1 MPATSDPCFVVTGPF
16 RSGTS
21 LVARLL
27 GTLGA
32 FAGPTEDLYE
42 PSDWNPAGYIQRP
55 DITAFNKRLI
65 AQAGGHDGDP
75 GAPEAIAAA
84 ASIQDFASLDL
95 SWMRRPGP
103 VVVKDPRFCFTL
115 LTWLRHGAFGDRN
128 VRLVITS
135 RQPADMIRSALSH
148 YDVKHYCGNTPEG
161 AQRTLAAYEAGAD
174 WHAAHAGLPAL
185 AMHYAMLDRE
195 PAQAVE
201 TLAAFMGVADPGA
214 IAAAKAACGRGRSQA
229 GGKEEA

>member
-1 MPATSDPCFVVTGPF
+1 MSVVPAPCFVVTGPF

-32 FAGPTEDLYE
+32 SPGPAEELYE

-75 GAPEAIAAA
+75 GAPEAIAAV
-84 ASIQDFASLDL
+84 ASARDFAALDL
-95 SWMRRPGP
+95 GWMRGPGP
-103 VVVKDPRFCFTL
+103 VVVKDPRFSFTL
-115 LTWLRHGAFGDRN
+115 LTWLRRQAFGDRE
-128 VRLVITS
+128 VRLVVTS

-161 AQRTLAAYEAGAD
+161 ARRTLDAYGAGAD
-174 WHAAHAGLPAL
+174 WHAAHAGLAVL
-185 AMHYAMLDRE
+185 AVRYETLDQE
-195 PAQAVE
+195 PARAVDA
-201 TLAAFMGVADPGA
+201 LAAFMGVTDPGA
-214 IAAAKAACGRGRSQA
+214 IAAAKMACDRGRSQA
-229 GGKEEA
+229 GGMEEA

>member
-1 MPATSDPCFVVTGPF
+1 MPATPDPCFVVTGPF

-27 GTLGA
+27 STLGA
-32 FAGPTEDLYE
+32 FAGPAEDLYE
-42 PSDWNPAGYIQRP
+42 ASDWNPAGYIQRP

-75 GAPEAIAAA
+75 GMPEAIAAA
-84 ASIQDFASLDL
+84 ASTRDFAALDL
-95 SWMRRPGP
+95 GWMRRPGP
-103 VVVKDPRFCFTL
+103 VIVKDPRFCFTL
-115 LTWLRHGAFGDRN
+115 LTWLRLDAFGGRD

-161 AQRTLAAYEAGAD
+161 ARQTLAAYAAGAD
-174 WHAAHAGLPAL
+174 WHVAHAGLPAL
-185 AMHYAMLDRE
+185 AMRYEMLDRE
-195 PAQAVE
+195 PAHAVE
-201 TLAAFMGVADPGA
+201 TLAAFMGVTDPA
-214 IAAAKAACGRGRSQA
+214 ARAAAKAACGRGRSQA

>member
-1 MPATSDPCFVVTGPF
+1 MPVVPDPCFVVTGPF

-32 FAGPTEDLYE
+32 SAGPTEELYE

-65 AQAGGHDGDP
+65 AQAGGHDGEP
-75 GAPEAIAAA
+75 GTPEAIAAA
-84 ASIQDFASLDL
+84 AGVRDFAALDL
-95 SWMRRPGP
+95 GWMRGPGP
-103 VVVKDPRFCFTL
+103 MVVKDPRFCFTL
-115 LTWLRHGAFGDRN
+115 LTWLRLQAFGDRE
-128 VRLVITS
+128 VRLVMTS

-161 AQRTLAAYEAGAD
+161 ARRTLDAYAGGAE
-174 WHAAHAGLPAL
+174 WHAAHAGLAVLTVRYETLDQEPAL
-185 AMHYAMLDRE
+185 
-195 PAQAVE
+195 AVE
-201 TLAAFMGVADPGA
+201 TLAAFMGVTDPGT
-214 IAAAKAACGRGRSQA
+214 ITAAKAACGRGRSQA